1 VANAPGSPQNRE
13 FGELACRARRRPDR
27 DLRSRSVL
35 YPHHDPVGVDDVRV
49 ETASA
54 RIDDQPAAVRI
65 ARIGAWLGAIALA
78 LFVLDELGVPVSDW
92 IHDFFDQLRAVPVYA
107 IAGGIVLNTLQ
118 TVFAALA
125 WLTILRAAF
134 PDTRLP
140 FRPVLASYAV
150 AVALNSFLPANIGSL
165 VMMLMFTTL
174 IASATFAAVVSGFVV
189 QKIPFSVFNVAAY
202 LYLFATVAGSLSFK
216 LDFLADHP
224 VASAVIALGSVVLLA
239 LLARIFW
246 RRAAKLREQVKTGGA
261 VLGEPKRFMI
271 GVALPEL
278 GSYLA
283 RLGIVAVFMAAYSI
297 PISFHSVVG
306 VTASNSIS
314 NGLSVTPGGAG
325 VTQAFNVAVLD
336 GTTTSA
342 NAAAYSLAQQLII
355 SAWDVLFAIVLVA
368 SVFGWSGGKQLVR
381 ESYAAAGVKEQE
393 LRAQRQ
399 ARRTARRDRWRA
411 RRDSR
416 R

>member
-1 VANAPGSPQNRE
+1 
-13 FGELACRARRRPDR
+13 
-27 DLRSRSVL
+27 
-35 YPHHDPVGVDDVRV
+35 V

-297 PISFHSVVG
+297 PVSFHSVVG

-399 ARRTARRDRWRA
+399 ARRTARRERWRA